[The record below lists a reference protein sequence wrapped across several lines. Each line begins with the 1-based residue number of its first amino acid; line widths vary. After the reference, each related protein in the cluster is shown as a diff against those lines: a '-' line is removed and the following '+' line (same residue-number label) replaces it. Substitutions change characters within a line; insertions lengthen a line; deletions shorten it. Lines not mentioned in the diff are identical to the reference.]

1 MGARIPA
8 AERETK
14 DRKKPGRES
23 ARLRVA
29 IYSPGLIGL
38 GHIRRNAAIAHALRS
53 ALKPVIVMIAEAR
66 QVGALPMLTGV
77 DCVTLPSHRPGE
89 DGGGERSPRFLDI
102 AEPDL
107 CALRTA
113 VIDTAFES
121 FEPDALIVDHLPL
134 GTANELR
141 LPLQRLRKRGNTCC
155 VLGLRDVPQ
164 AKSPA
169 TGRYVWPDRVTAAAI
184 RDYFDAVWVYGDP
197 TVYDPVH
204 DGRGLPRLAVP
215 VHYTGYL
222 DERAR
227 LALTTDQRPL
237 PATWQGALALCVVGR
252 GHDAEVLADAFL
264 EASLPPGTSGL
275 VVTGATIEEDALR
288 RIRRHARRRAGMQL
302 LERVADPAPF
312 IQLAD
317 RVVAMG
323 GYHTLCEVLSFEK
336 RALIV
341 PRFRAIP
348 EHEQWIRA
356 TRMRDLGLIDV
367 LDPRRLSP
375 SALSDWLARDPG
387 PPPDSRRRVDFG
399 GLTRIPKLLREMLGS
414 PRHSMA
420 RAVGAHT

>member
-1 MGARIPA
+1 
-8 AERETK
+8 
-14 DRKKPGRES
+14 
-23 ARLRVA
+23 VA

-66 QVGALPMLTGV
+66 QVGALPMLAGV
-77 DCVTLPSHRPGE
+77 DCVTLPSHRPV
-89 DGGGERSPRFLDI
+89 DAGERSPRFLDI
-102 AEPDL
+102 SERDL

-141 LPLQRLRKRGNTCC
+141 RPLQRLRKRGNTCC

-164 AKSPA
+164 AKPSEGGG
-169 TGRYVWPDRVTAAAI
+169 GRYTWPDRATATAI

-204 DGRGLPRLAVP
+204 NGRGLARLAVP

-227 LALTTDQRPL
+227 LSLTTDREPL
-237 PATWQGALALCVVGR
+237 PATWQGSLALCVVGR
-252 GHDAEVLADAFL
+252 GHDAEVLGEAFL
-264 EASLPPGTSGL
+264 ETALPPGMSGL
-275 VVTGATIEEDALR
+275 VVTGATIEEETLR
-288 RIRRHARRRAGMQL
+288 RLRRQARRHNEMQL

-312 IQLAD
+312 IRQAD

-341 PRFRAIP
+341 PRFRASP

-367 LDPRRLSP
+367 LDPRQLS
-375 SALSDWLARDPG
+375 SLALGDWLARDPG
-387 PPPDSRRRVDFG
+387 PLPESRRRVDFG
-399 GLTRIPKLLREMLGS
+399 GLTRIPKLLREMLGTRR
-414 PRHSMA
+414 PSMA
-420 RAVGAHT
+420 RAVGAHA